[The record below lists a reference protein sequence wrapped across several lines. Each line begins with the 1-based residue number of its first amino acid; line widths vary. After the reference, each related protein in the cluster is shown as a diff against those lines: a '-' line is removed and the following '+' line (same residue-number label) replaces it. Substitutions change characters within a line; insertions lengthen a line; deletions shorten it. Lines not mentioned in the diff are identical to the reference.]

1 MPFNCSLNTAKGFVE
16 ARNFGAFH
24 MGQEDNVLNH
34 QLVFLTFVGLIQPVL
49 WKKHSICRSYVTC
62 SAVFCLDNRTLLQF
76 FFFFTFK
83 TGITSVYEK
92 HWHYLI
98 NNSGKQFSDIFKTSV
113 TLGVAIGYSTMQM
126 AENPIQTGLTY
137 KKDLLDLVT
146 RKSRILTSGKVY
158 AMVQMM

>member
-1 MPFNCSLNTAKGFVE
+1 MGVTSHAVLCFALITELCCS
-16 ARNFGAFH
+16 
-24 MGQEDNVLNH
+24 
-34 QLVFLTFVGLIQPVL
+34 
-49 WKKHSICRSYVTC
+49 
-62 SAVFCLDNRTLLQF
+62 F

-83 TGITSVYEK
+83 TDITSVYEK

-98 NNSGKQFSDIFKTSV
+98 NNSRKQFPDIFKTSV